1 MILDFTIRICYDC
14 CCLIEYA
21 DMAQQVERLTRN
33 EKVRGSNPLIG
44 LGVVFLRLLLNK
56 ETDDEREVVKDLER
70 Y

>member
-1 MILDFTIRICYDC
+1 
-14 CCLIEYA
+14 
-21 DMAQQVERLTRN
+21 MAQQVERLTRN